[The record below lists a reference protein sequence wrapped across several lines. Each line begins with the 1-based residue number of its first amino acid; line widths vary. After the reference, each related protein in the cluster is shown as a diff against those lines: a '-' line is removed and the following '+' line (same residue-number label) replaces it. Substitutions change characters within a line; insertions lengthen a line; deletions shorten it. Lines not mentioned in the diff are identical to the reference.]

1 MGISTPTGWG
11 SSLLRVYTT
20 QALHVFPR
28 KTIKGTGIAF
38 FGRGWNSLST
48 LKRYF
53 PHYMQDVFSLVLYPY

>member
-48 LKRYF
+48 LKGIF
-53 PHYMQDVFSLVLYPY
+53 PITSRTFLV

>member
-38 FGRGWNSLST
+38 SGNGWNSLST
-48 LKRYF
+48 LKGTCIF
-53 PHYMQDVFSLVLYPY
+53 PITSRTFLV